1 MATRKQAL
9 LRITEAITELYG
21 EIEARQIAEMVVLEC
36 GGIGRNE
43 LLVEPNKEVE
53 ISDLDRIIRELRAWR
68 PVQYVI
74 GRADFDGLSLEVAE
88 GVLIPR
94 PETEEL
100 VEWIASE
107 CQKDARILDV
117 GTGSGCIAIALG
129 CRLAQSCVWALDISS
144 EALNIA
150 RRNSKKY
157 APKVEFL
164 QGDALADFSTLVAE
178 KLDVVVSNPPYIPQ
192 SDEPTMRRNVTDY
205 EPATALFVEDSD
217 SLIFYRSIARNAR
230 KMLKPGGKLY
240 YEIYELYADDM
251 VAMLSAEGYVDI
263 VVREDFRGKP
273 RMICATMSL

>member
-1 MATRKQAL
+1 MATRRQTL
-9 LRITEAITELYG
+9 LRIAEAITELYG

-43 LLVEPNKEVE
+43 LLVEPNKELE
-53 ISDLDRIIRELRAWR
+53 ISDLDRIIGELCEWR

-100 VEWIASE
+100 VELIASE
-107 CQKDARILDV
+107 CQEDTLILDV

-129 CRLAQSCVWALDISS
+129 CRLAKSRVWALDISS

-150 RRNSKKY
+150 RRNGEKY

-217 SLIFYRSIARNAR
+217 PLIFYRSIARNAR
-230 KMLKPGGKLY
+230 KMLKPGGKLF

-263 VVREDFRGKP
+263 VVREDFREKP